1 MNQKAL
7 VYELYNALFSGFEFM
22 GFFLGIA
29 FLTMLASCLMFKIL
43 SGAKSDI
50 QRYSMLEKIGARRQ
64 LLKQSIRK
72 EIGILFLVPGLLGVT
87 HVLFGL
93 QLFTTLLSEPYSN
106 IWLPFLIFFVLYFIY
121 YVLTIWI
128 YTGIVMKRE
137 A

>member
-1 MNQKAL
+1 
-7 VYELYNALFSGFEFM
+7 M

-50 QRYSMLEKIGARRQ
+50 QRYSMLEKIGTRRN

-93 QLFTTLLSEPYSN
+93 QLFKTLLSEPYNN

-121 YVLTIWI
+121 YLLTIWI